1 MVLGNAN
8 RCTKFGIFDTDS
20 QKFVKNGVS
29 TGNALFTANSAD
41 DAGLNKF
48 VQLMQQTGLKG
59 EILPITSGVATLDS
73 CN

>member
-8 RCTKFGIFDTDS
+8 RCTKFGIFDVAS
-20 QKFVKNGVS
+20 QQFVKNGVS
-29 TGNALFTANSAD
+29 GNSLFTAESAD
-41 DAGLNKF
+41 DTGLNKF